1 MAIYIIE
8 FREARRT
15 WLDAFGKLPP
25 QTRTQRVM
33 LILIESG
40 ILYML
45 FFVRDGSACIFELTY
60 PDRLVGW
67 NGSTIFQC
75 NYPCVLFFVTSEFKT
90 PLIDK
95 VLDLSLRD
103 V

>member
-1 MAIYIIE
+1 MATDIVE

-45 FFVRDGSACIFELTY
+45 FFVRVFLSYRRACQTHRSLGSWYKC
-60 PDRLVGW
+60 
-67 NGSTIFQC
+67 S
-75 NYPCVLFFVTSEFKT
+75 
-90 PLIDK
+90 
-95 VLDLSLRD
+95 
-103 V
+103 